1 MRFKGHIIIL
11 AAFLSMIP
19 TSGRPAHKGQMSLMQ
34 PDGSTF
40 TAVFKGDEF
49 TRIKTTEQGHAIIQ
63 DSEGWWCYARYDDDG
78 NKSSSGY
85 KVGQET
91 PFHILDQSIAVQGKA
106 HPARPIRLRHSIP
119 MGLKSTSSP
128 TLNSQQTG
136 TKHGLVIPAQFQD
149 IKFVNGREDFQN
161 MLMEKKY
168 SRYGAT
174 GSAKDYFDTQ
184 FDGMV
189 EFVFDVSSVVT
200 LPGKREYYGRNNGY
214 GNDSRPEEMVMD
226 ACRLAAQAGTDFSIY
241 DDDND
246 GFVDNVFIFFAG
258 EDEAEGADENSI
270 WSHSWY
276 LYSGA
281 EERLQLDGKWIDR
294 YACTSE
300 MTRIYDG
307 RGVLQET
314 RLSGIGTFCHEYCHT
329 FGLPDMYDT
338 DYDNDGGWAAGLWG
352 STSIMDSGN
361 QNNNGNTPPNFNAVE
376 REMLGIANVKTLDD
390 DGTFSLTPIH
400 MHRECYRME
409 TDREGE
415 YFLFECRNDDA
426 DVWDAYI
433 GGRGMLVYHID
444 KSEQMISRWYGK
456 NSVNS
461 DSSHQCA
468 DLVEADG
475 RKDSFSDY
483 TDAITRR
490 GNISSIF
497 FPYGQKTSLT
507 PQDTPGLKFWNGEES
522 MFSLVNITRKDNGSI
537 EFKVIGGSEE
547 STPPA
552 ARSTIS
558 HEAFY
563 DGAIVNFESNR
574 PFEGEA
580 TVRYGRPGQDT
591 TVIMVPPYKTGKYSV
606 VLEGLEPAKTYFVN
620 ISFELEGTE
629 GTPRSISF
637 MTKKAPSVRWS
648 YIYFGNARRN
658 SNGTFLYDSRIPLKV
673 YNATKA
679 KEITWTFND
688 EEITAEGDNYF
699 SLPGSGTLTAR
710 IIWDDGSEE
719 ILRKEITISTM
730 TIE

>member
-1 MRFKGHIIIL
+1 MRIKSHIIVL
-11 AAFLSMIP
+11 AMFLSMIP
-19 TSGRPAHKGQMSLMQ
+19 IYGRPARKGHMNLTQ

-49 TRIKTTEQGHAIIQ
+49 IRIKTTEQGHAIIQ
-63 DSEGWWCYARYDDDG
+63 DSEGWWCYARLDDAG
-78 NKSSSGY
+78 SRSSSGY

-91 PFHILDQSIAVQGKA
+91 PDHILVQSLVTSDRIRSS
-106 HPARPIRLRHSIP
+106 RPVMVRYPVHAGVR
-119 MGLKSTSSP
+119 STS
-128 TLNSQQTG
+128 LAATG
-136 TKHGLVIPAQFQD
+136 SRQSVTRHGLVIPAQFQD
-149 IKFVNGREDFQN
+149 IKFVNGREDFHS
-161 MLMEKKY
+161 MLMERGY

-184 FDGMV
+184 FEGIV
-189 EFVFDVSSVVT
+189 EFVFDVSAIVT
-200 LPGKREYYGRNNGY
+200 LPAKREYYGKNNEY
-214 GNDSRPEEMVMD
+214 GNDSRPEQMVMD

-281 EERLQLDGKWIDR
+281 DERLQLNGKWIDR
-294 YACTSE
+294 YACSSE

-338 DYDNDGGWAAGLWG
+338 DYDKDGGWAAGLWG
-352 STSIMDSGN
+352 RTSIMDSGN
-361 QNNNGNTPPNFNAVE
+361 QNNNGNTPPNFNAIE
-376 REMLGIANVKTLDD
+376 REILGLADVKLLDG
-390 DGTFSLTPIH
+390 DGTYNLTPIH

-415 YFLFECRNDDA
+415 YYLFECRSNDA

-433 GGRGMLVYHID
+433 GGSGMLVYHID
-444 KSEQMISRWYGK
+444 RSEQMISRWYGG

-475 RKDSFSDY
+475 RKDAFLDY

-490 GNISSIF
+490 ENISGIF

-507 PQDTPGLKFWNGEES
+507 PHDTPGLKFWSGEES

-537 EFKVIGGSEE
+537 GFKVIGGSQE
-547 STPPA
+547 STPPT
-552 ARSTIS
+552 ARNTIS
-558 HEAFY
+558 HEAFC
-563 DGAIVNFESNR
+563 DGAIVSFESNR
-574 PFEGEA
+574 PFDGEA
-580 TVRYGRPGQDT
+580 TVRYGRPDQDT
-591 TVIMVPPYKTGKYSV
+591 TVIMVPPYETGKYSV
-606 VLEGLEPAKTYFVN
+606 VLKGLEPAKTYFVN

-629 GTPRSISF
+629 GTPRGISF
-637 MTKKAPSVRWS
+637 MTKKAPSVIWP

-658 SNGTFLYDSRIPLKV
+658 SNGTFLFDSRIPLKV
-673 YNATKA
+673 YNAARA
-679 KEITWTFND
+679 KEISWSFND
-688 EEITAEGDNYF
+688 KEITAEGDNYF
-699 SLPGSGTLTAR
+699 SLPGSGVLVAR
-710 IIWDDGSEE
+710 IIWEDGSEE
-719 ILRKEITISTM
+719 KLMKEITISTM
-730 TIE
+730 TIK